1 MAAASSSP
9 QAPPGGFGPLRQ
21 CTWAPS
27 PEAQACPDAPT
38 CLCVRGPGWSPHE
51 PTEGDSEGG
60 RGQWFGSP
68 QTPPRADWTG
78 EGGLWR
84 RERQQAVSPP
94 RDPRPPPPALP
105 TCLLMSALHPKA
117 GELERL
123 GPSAGHRGPRP
134 QVQKESPFLCRQEAR
149 PIHHIPI
156 RSCPWKP
163 SPHRQAL
170 PAACCLHPSPHH
182 PLSWLFVM
190 PSLGEMSIL
199 FLCLIFGSVVCLPVE
214 L

>member
-9 QAPPGGFGPLRQ
+9 QAPPGGFGPLHQ

-38 CLCVRGPGWSPHE
+38 CLCVRGPGWSPNE

-68 QTPPRADWTG
+68 QTPPEQTG
-78 EGGLWR
+78 QEKEVSGD
-84 RERQQAVSPP
+84 ERGNRQSAHQETPQ
-94 RDPRPPPPALP
+94 PPPPALP
-105 TCLLMSALHPKA
+105 TCLLMSALHPEA

-149 PIHHIPI
+149 PVHHIPVC
-156 RSCPWKP
+156 SCPWKP

-170 PAACCLHPSPHH
+170 PAACCLHPQPSSPTVLAICNAFFGGNVYSVSL
-182 PLSWLFVM
+182 PNFWLSCLFT
-190 PSLGEMSIL
+190 
-199 FLCLIFGSVVCLPVE
+199 C
-214 L
+214 